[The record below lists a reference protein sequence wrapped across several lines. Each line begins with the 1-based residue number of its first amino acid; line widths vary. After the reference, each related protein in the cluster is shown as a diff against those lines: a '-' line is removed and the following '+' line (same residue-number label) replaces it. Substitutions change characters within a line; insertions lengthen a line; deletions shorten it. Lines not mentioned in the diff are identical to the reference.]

1 MKISQAREFI
11 QRALPESDQ
20 ISIADDAIDS
30 FAAHAVMLRND
41 VEWCGNLPED
51 IFLAYV
57 LFPRVNNEHLEI
69 HRQEIYRELF
79 PRIRDM
85 SMRQAA
91 LEVNFWCFE
100 KATYCTTDNR
110 TASAKTVI
118 KRACGRCGEES
129 TLLVCALR
137 AVGIPARQIYVPRW
151 AHCDD
156 NHAWVEAYVDG
167 AWHYM
172 GACEPETE
180 LDSGWFTSAASRA
193 MIIHTVAYGVCPAGE
208 EMLSE
213 DHHRYLLNRTKAYAE
228 CASIRIR
235 VHSAGTPL
243 AGARVALELF
253 NEGELVPI
261 STLSTDCDGYIGVT
275 VGLGG
280 LHLQISYE
288 GRFVTVVIDTRETT
302 SLDIDFLTSKDIHHS
317 TDTLELFAP
326 AETRFNHSKESA
338 EYEKSLAQ
346 CVKKRAAC
354 IATFAAEDDLLEK
367 AKGNASVIADF
378 LTNGSGNM
386 AEKRALLHS
395 LAEKDLADSTVEVL
409 NDALEAA
416 QPFRDRYPEDVFVA
430 SVLCPRVEYE
440 HLYPVR
446 RAIRAYFTARQ
457 ITFTGAA
464 DVFAWVSENIADN
477 GMTPQQAVLPADSYA
492 ALMAG
497 STDRRT
503 GTILAVNICRACG
516 FAVRLSPVSQEPEQY
531 SETSYVPLFSQEI
544 PAADLTLQKQT
555 SASMIQRI
563 HFTLGKLEQGAYKTL
578 SLPQEAI
585 DGEKAIA
592 LCAGNYRL
600 LTGIRQIDGS
610 ILASAEYFQL
620 KHGEHKTLPM
630 RLPVNRM
637 DGKLHHY
644 ALPVMNIESLPGESV
659 NLSQLFV
666 NGGILSVVVPGQE
679 PTEHLLLESA
689 QLCSRIIREKRHILF
704 LVRNQADAAHP
715 EIARLLQLL
724 GGNAS
729 IAILRDTDVLMQMR
743 QTLRVGDSRLPFS
756 MAVNRRS
763 KILYAYA
770 NYNIGTVETLLDI
783 LKNDTGGATE
793 AEPAPSPAR

>member
-1 MKISQAREFI
+1 MKISEAKEFI
-11 QRALPESDQ
+11 QRALPASDQ
-20 ISIADDAIDS
+20 ISITDDVIDS

-41 VEWCGNLPED
+41 VEWCRNLPED

-69 HRQEIYRELF
+69 HREEIYRELF

-85 SMRQAA
+85 SVRQAA

-118 KRACGRCGEES
+118 RRACGRCGEES

-193 MIIHTVAYGVCPAGE
+193 MIIHTVAYGVCPAEE

-213 DHHRYLLNRTKAYAE
+213 DHLRYLLNRTKAYAE

-243 AGARVALELF
+243 AGAHIALELF

-261 STLSTDCDGYIGVT
+261 STLTTDCDGCIGVT

-280 LHLQISYE
+280 LHLQISHKD
-288 GRFVTVVIDTRETT
+288 RFVTAVIDTRETT
-302 SLDIDFLTSKDIHHS
+302 SLDIDFSKSKEIQHS
-317 TDTLELFAP
+317 TDAMEFFAP

-338 EYEKSLAQ
+338 EYEKKLAQ
-346 CVKKRAAC
+346 CVKKRTAY

-367 AKGNASVIADF
+367 AKGNAPVIADF
-378 LTNGSGNM
+378 LANGPGNRT
-386 AEKRALLHS
+386 EKRALLHS
-395 LAEKDLADSTVEVL
+395 LAEKDLADSTAEVL
-409 NDALEAA
+409 NDALDAA
-416 QPFRDRYPEDVFVA
+416 LPFRDRYPEDVFVA

-446 RAIRAYFTARQ
+446 HAITAYFADRQ
-457 ITFTGAA
+457 ITFTDAT
-464 DVFAWVSENIADN
+464 DVFAWVSQHIADN
-477 GMTPQQAVLPADSYA
+477 GMTPQQAVLPANSFA

-503 GTILAVNICRACG
+503 GTILAVNICRTFG

-531 SETSYVPLFSQEI
+531 AGAGYVPLFPQEM
-544 PAADLTLQKQT
+544 PTADLTLQKLT
-555 SASMIQRI
+555 SASMIQRV

-578 SLPQEAI
+578 SLPQEAV

-592 LCAGNYRL
+592 LCDGNYRL

-620 KHGEHKTLPM
+620 TRGEHKTLPM
-630 RLPVNRM
+630 SLPVNRM
-637 DGKLHHY
+637 EGKLHHY
-644 ALPVMNIESLPGESV
+644 SLPVMDIEGIPGESV
-659 NLSQLFV
+659 NLPQLFA

-689 QLCSRIIREKRHILF
+689 QLCSRIIREKRHILY
-704 LVRNQADAAHP
+704 LVRNQADAEHP
-715 EIARLLQLL
+715 AITRPLQLL
-724 GGNAS
+724 GGHAS
-729 IAILRDTDVLMQMR
+729 IAILRDADVLMQMR

-756 MAVNRRS
+756 MAINHRS